1 MFINFIF
8 KFFILMSVIV
18 AAPVYAQVERVV
30 FPIGDVS
37 EASIKSCKAASKN
50 SSWHNTE
57 NLCTNTFKTTS
68 GEILHYVGG
77 WSPEGAKGYGQLYV
91 YDKNNGSLT
100 DMYKGQFLKSSFYG
114 FGKFEER
121 FLNDDGELIISSMI
135 GNWNH
140 GDADGF
146 FHLHK
151 INSHT
156 KESYSSYGE
165 YKSGV
170 KQDIFVAAL
179 PLGTFR
185 ISYENGTQQ
194 NLTESKLL
202 MDDAAYAW
210 IQHKYFGN
218 DTVYSG
224 APEAAVISA
233 K

>member
-1 MFINFIF
+1 MRIFITLLV
-8 KFFILMSVIV
+8 ILNTS
-18 AAPVYAQVERVV
+18 VYAQTAEEL
-30 FPIGDVS
+30 
-37 EASIKSCKAASKN
+37 EATINNCKNAGEN
-50 SSWHNTE
+50 SYWYE
-57 NLCTNTFKTTS
+57 AEKICTNTFKVSS

-185 ISYENGTQQ
+185 ISYENGAQQ
-194 NLTESKLL
+194 SLTESKLL
-202 MDDAAYAW
+202 MDDTAYAW

-224 APEAAVISA
+224 TPEAGMISA